1 VFLQEQI
8 KDIIIIIT
16 RAASC
21 RGDNMLRRTFLLA
34 VVAAAVLAQ
43 ACADPRIPS
52 CKHLY
57 TKCCSKCYEGE
68 ENEPCDTDHYCLY
81 QDPKEYNRVQDGGVI
96 CAAIGCGIMIVVI
109 LFRDILQVWT
119 CGGITTDEWNA
130 PSKPDRQLTTMSAAY
145 AAETMPHT
153 MPNIMQQP
161 AMQQPA
167 MQQPMMSM
175 GFNQHGFNQ
184 VPQGGMPMMR

>member
-1 VFLQEQI
+1 MR
-8 KDIIIIIT
+8 KPT
-16 RAASC
+16 
-21 RGDNMLRRTFLLA
+21 LLA

-145 AAETMPHT
+145 AGLTMPHT
-153 MPNIMQQP
+153 MQEPASAVVAMGQMPPDNSYAPPQQMYP
-161 AMQQPA
+161 CTVQPENV
-167 MQQPMMSM
+167 QM
-175 GFNQHGFNQ
+175 GNA
-184 VPQGGMPMMR
+184 